1 MNANWTSSKRIVVG
15 ASALLLAL
23 TAAPAEQRAADFA
36 PLAEWKAAVI
46 AGDQTALARL
56 YSTNP
61 PAQVQVGKEKIG
73 SPDQELRFWAGLRY
87 GGVTDLNPKLLEMT
101 VTQGQ
106 TKLRLRVQAMIT
118 DMANKSAG
126 QAVVASMVQIW
137 AQQPDGWRIIASR
150 RTDFSPDAVR
160 RLPQPATPNPD
171 LYAPPQ
177 DAEAELKAALAE
189 AGKDHK
195 RVLVMFGANW
205 CYDCHVLDTTFRSPE
220 FARLVNANYVVVH
233 INVGEEGKDNLDL
246 AKRLGVALDKGIPSL
261 GVLEPDGK
269 VVVAQKGGEFESTV
283 KIGPEDVRA
292 FLEKW
297 KPSHRS

>member
-1 MNANWTSSKRIVVG
+1 MNANWTSSRIVVG
-15 ASALLLAL
+15 ASALLFAL
-23 TAAPAEQRAADFA
+23 TVARAEQRAADFA
-36 PLAEWKAAVI
+36 PLAEWKAAVA

-61 PAQVQVGKEKIG
+61 PAQVQVGKEKID

-101 VTQGQ
+101 VTQGE

-118 DMANKSAG
+118 DMANKGAG

-150 RTDFSPDAVR
+150 RTDSSPDAVR

-233 INVGEEGKDNLDL
+233 INVGEEGKDNHDL
-246 AKRLGVALDKGIPSL
+246 AARLGVALDKGIPSL

-269 VVVAQKGGEFESTV
+269 VVVAQKRGEFESTV